1 MFLANQ
7 TLPSLFAQLGLADD
21 ELSIKR
27 FISQHSLASGTRLYQ
42 ADFWNQSQAQFI
54 REAIYEDADWAE
66 VIDQLDVMLRKA

>member
-1 MFLANQ
+1 MFLSTQSLSN
-7 TLPSLFAQLGLADD
+7 LFAQLGLADD

-27 FISQHSLASGTRLYQ
+27 FISQHSLASGTHLYQ
-42 ADFWNQSQAQFI
+42 ASFWNPSQAQFI